1 MTSSVFYDESG
12 KIVEIRGGNIEGCT
26 LDIEEDDRPGLV
38 TEEIVDFDTHFVA
51 DNMLQKMPPRPSIEH
66 VFNYSARKWVYDS
79 TPARQQAA
87 LEMRFARNAK
97 LEACDWT
104 QVPDTPLDA
113 TAKAAWQVY
122 RQQLRDIP
130 STHADITSID
140 DVTWPTPP
148 SI

>member
-1 MTSSVFYDESG
+1 MTSSVFYDEIG

-51 DNMLQKMPPRPSIEH
+51 DNTLRKMPPRPSIEH
-66 VFNYSARKWVYDS
+66 VFDYAARNWVYDP
-79 TPARQQAA
+79 TPAQQQAA
-87 LEMRFARNAK
+87 LQMRFARNAK

-104 QVPDTPLDA
+104 QMPDTPLS
-113 TAKAAWQVY
+113 TEQQVAWQTY
-122 RQQLRDIP
+122 RQQLRDLP
-130 STHADITSID
+130 ANYPDATSID
-140 DVTWPTPP
+140 DVIFPTPP